1 MLDTVKKLMGRTKKN
16 LFPSEISKCRIGLTE
31 IIFTYELEN
40 LSLQEITQLE
50 KKKKKKWQKLNAVEL
65 K

>member
-1 MLDTVKKLMGRTKKN
+1 MGRTKKN

-50 KKKKKKWQKLNAVEL
+50 KKEKKRQKLNAVEL